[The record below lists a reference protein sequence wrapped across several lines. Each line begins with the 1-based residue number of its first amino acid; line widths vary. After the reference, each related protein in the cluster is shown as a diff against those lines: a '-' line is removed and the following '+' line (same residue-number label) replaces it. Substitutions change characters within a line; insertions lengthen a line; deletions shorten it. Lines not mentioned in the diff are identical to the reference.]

1 MEYVEVNKIIFRGKQ
16 NIAWNDVEKYLR
28 KYDGLVIYNK
38 EYGDYI
44 IINALFADEYTSS
57 NYTKR
62 LRGGLAK
69 TKANIVQVIP
79 ELLSSASNRRWVENK
94 DKKHSKNAIR
104 GWYRYDVYFVVQVY
118 DNVENANRKNYY
130 NATAVAR
137 INDKGIFLHDII
149 NIKKEARKPTD
160 YL

>member
-1 MEYVEVNKIIFRGKQ
+1 MKYVEVNKTIFKGKQ

-28 KYDGLVIYNK
+28 KYDGLIINNN
-38 EYGDYI
+38 EYGDSI
-44 IINALFADEYTSS
+44 KINALFADEYTSS
-57 NYTKR
+57 NYTKK

-79 ELLSSASNRRWVENK
+79 ELIAFASNRIWVKNK
-94 DKKHSKNAIR
+94 DIKHSENAIR
-104 GWYRYDVYFVVQVY
+104 GWYRYDVHFAVQVY
-118 DNVENANRKNYY
+118 DTMKKAYRKNYY
-130 NATAVAR
+130 VATAVAR

-160 YL
+160 C